1 MNQALLSLRF
11 WVLTLAALVV
21 AGSTWSLGQWQLRRA
36 DQKETLQ
43 AAIEA
48 QNKLPALDERA
59 LAATKNI
66 ANDMH
71 RTVAVRGQWL
81 PQHTVY
87 LDNRPMS
94 GKTGFW
100 VVTPLALQGMGQ
112 VILVDR
118 GWAPRNFLDRTVLPE
133 VATPAGVV
141 TVTGRIAP
149 PLSKLYAFKGLDT
162 GRLRQN
168 IDLAG
173 FRLETGLPLLPV
185 SILQTGG
192 PSEGLLRE
200 WAAPNLGVDKHYG
213 YAFQWFG
220 LFGLVIGL
228 YGWFQIVRPVR
239 EKFARR
245 PGDLSAESSAP
256 SSTEK

>member
-11 WVLTLAALVV
+11 WVLTVAALVV

-100 VVTPLALQGMGQ
+100 VVTPLVLQGTGQ

-149 PLSKLYAFKGLDT
+149 PPSKLYAFKGLDT

-168 IDLAG
+168 IDLEG

-192 PSEGLLRE
+192 PGEGLLRE
-200 WAAPNLGVDKHYG
+200 WAAPNLGVEKHYG

-220 LFGLVIGL
+220 LCALVVGL
-228 YGWFQIVRPVR
+228 YLWFQIMVPVR
-239 EKFARR
+239 KKFAR
-245 PGDLSAESSAP
+245 PAAPWPQSPPPPESS
-256 SSTEK
+256 EQ

>member
-11 WVLTLAALVV
+11 WVLTVAALAV

-36 DQKETLQ
+36 DQKEALQ

-48 QNKLPALDERA
+48 QKMLPALDERT

-87 LDNRPMS
+87 LDNRTMS

-100 VVTPLALQGMGQ
+100 VVTPLALQDTGQ
-112 VILVDR
+112 VILVAR

-133 VATPAGVV
+133 VETPAGVV
-141 TVTGRIAP
+141 TVIGRIAP
-149 PLSKLYAFKGLDT
+149 PPSKLYAFKGLDT

-168 IDLAG
+168 INLEG
-173 FRLETGLPLLPV
+173 FRLETGLPLLAV
-185 SILQTGG
+185 SLLQTGG
-192 PSEGLLRE
+192 ASEGLLRE

-213 YAFQWFG
+213 YALQWFG

-228 YGWFQIVRPVR
+228 YGWFQIVLPVR

>member
-1 MNQALLSLRF
+1 MTQTLRSPRF
-11 WVLTLAALVV
+11 WLLTFAALVV
-21 AGSTWSLGQWQLRRA
+21 AVTTFSLGQWQLRRA

-43 AAIEA
+43 VAIDA
-48 QNKLPALDERA
+48 QKVLPALDSLA

-66 ANDMH
+66 ADLLH
-71 RTVAVRGQWL
+71 RAVTVQGVWQPER
-81 PQHTVY
+81 TVY

-100 VVTPLALQGMGQ
+100 VLTPLKLQDTSE
-112 VILVDR
+112 VIMVQR
-118 GWAPRNFLDRTVLPE
+118 GWVLRNFNDRALLPD
-133 VATPAGVV
+133 VQTPAGVV

-149 PLSKLYAFKGLDT
+149 PPSKLYEFKGEDT

-168 IDLAG
+168 IDLKAY
-173 FRLETGLPLLPV
+173 RVETGLPLLDV
-185 SILQTGG
+185 SLLQTGG

-220 LFGLVIGL
+220 LCALVVGL
-228 YGWFQIVRPVR
+228 YGWFQVIVP
-239 EKFARR
+239 ARKK
-245 PGDLSAESSAP
+245 PASAGAP
-256 SSTEK
+256 STASSPDQ